1 MAPQLW
7 APMHVAREPA
17 IARLGELG
25 LAVVPPK
32 STASQGMLL
41 SWCLGGCLGGC
52 LSGCPVPAPLGEQLE
67 EELVSLGWL

>member
-25 LAVVPPK
+25 LAAVPPK